1 MCSPMSID
9 QIKKRSHTLYV
20 SRNSFMKIE
29 ITPDLV
35 KKYCDIIEDTNPI
48 HHEEDTIKYGDPV
61 APGIL
66 VTAMITRNPKPYW
79 ALAKLNVRY
88 HNAVY
93 IGDTIEIKH
102 HVLKE
107 KSKICVNHI
116 TISVGDSVKQTI
128 EMTTI
133 KLN

>member
-1 MCSPMSID
+1 
-9 QIKKRSHTLYV
+9 
-20 SRNSFMKIE
+20 MKIE

-35 KKYCDIIEDTNPI
+35 KRYCVVIEDTNPI

-93 IGDTIEIKH
+93 IGDTIDIKH

-107 KSKICVNHI
+107 KSRVCVNHI

>member
-1 MCSPMSID
+1 
-9 QIKKRSHTLYV
+9 
-20 SRNSFMKIE
+20 MKIE

-66 VTAMITRNPKPYW
+66 VTSMITRNPKDYL

-93 IGDTIEIKH
+93 IGDTIDIKH

-116 TISVGDSVKQTI
+116 TIPVGYSVKQTI